1 MPEKRKCQG
10 EVSTEF
16 NVFHVPFED
25 ALHLA
30 KIGNGRTYEGAHVFN
45 IQIGNLELKIFVD
58 VYDVYDASEWEAIE
72 DAVKGSPFA
81 VKGG

>member
-10 EVSTEF
+10 EVSTEL
-16 NVFHVPFED
+16 NVFHVPVKD

-30 KIGNGRTYEGAHVFN
+30 NIGNGRTYEGAHVFN
-45 IQIGNLELKIFVD
+45 IEIGNLELKIFVD
-58 VYDVYDASEWEAIE
+58 CYDASDWEAIE
-72 DAVKGSPFA
+72 DAVKVSPFA